1 MTKKPNLFRKLI
13 IFTFTALAALFVL
26 TGCFSSTASIPGT
39 EKNNSALA
47 GLSPYVEITNRFNA
61 NNVTFDFA
69 HAPSLQ
75 AMRAGED
82 LDSVSLPDFD
92 GLRNNLKK
100 VSVESSG
107 FDDIDT
113 SAAAVLKNLD
123 ELVPLSMEMKNYYDS
138 KEFMK
143 DNHQKGREL
152 TAKYLSLY
160 AQFENAYN
168 QMDKLI
174 SDHNAELQD
183 AQIDELKQK
192 GRPNAAAMLEI
203 TRDFRLSMDEL
214 QKDDPAQ
221 VDAAAVEQ
229 RLTQIKAAADK
240 LEAKG
245 EKAADINNL
254 KQETNELVGDMR
266 TYLSSNR
273 SHNDFNSLVSDY
285 NSFIGTINNIDRNN
299 LD

>member
-1 MTKKPNLFRKLI
+1 
-13 IFTFTALAALFVL
+13 
-26 TGCFSSTASIPGT
+26 
-39 EKNNSALA
+39 
-47 GLSPYVEITNRFNA
+47 
-61 NNVTFDFA
+61 
-69 HAPSLQ
+69 
-75 AMRAGED
+75 
-82 LDSVSLPDFD
+82 
-92 GLRNNLKK
+92 
-100 VSVESSG
+100 
-107 FDDIDT
+107 
-113 SAAAVLKNLD
+113 
-123 ELVPLSMEMKNYYDS
+123 
-138 KEFMK
+138 
-143 DNHQKGREL
+143 
-152 TAKYLSLY
+152 
-160 AQFENAYN
+160 
-168 QMDKLI
+168 MDKLI

-203 TRDFRLSMDEL
+203 TSDFRLSMDEL

-273 SHNDFNSLVSDY
+273 SHSDFNSLVSDY